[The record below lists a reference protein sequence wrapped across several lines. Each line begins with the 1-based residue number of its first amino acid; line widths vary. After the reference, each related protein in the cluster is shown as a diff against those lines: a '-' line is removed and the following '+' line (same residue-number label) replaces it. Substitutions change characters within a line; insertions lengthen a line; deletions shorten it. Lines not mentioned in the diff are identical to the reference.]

1 MSNKTYRLLKDLP
14 FAKAGEIF
22 KRHTFKSEDGLS
34 DYDYFEICKLKN
46 GEVNETAFGIK
57 RNYFTD
63 NLGDWFEEIKSFEV
77 PDEFEMGFW
86 DIVYHIDDG
95 FYTWHM
101 SSDEFEDSYEDNLK
115 HHMAIGW
122 AFETEKEAE
131 KHLEWLKARAILIQ
145 DTKGFKPDWTDE
157 RQWKYSVAYNHI
169 DQSFYFSSMFRRNTG
184 DIYFGS
190 EDDLKYSLKAHE
202 KEWKIYL
209 GVE

>member
-22 KRHTFKSEDGLS
+22 ERHTFKSKDGLS
-34 DYDYFEICKLKN
+34 DYDYFEICKLKH

-57 RNYFTD
+57 RNEFIY
-63 NLGDWFEEIKSFEV
+63 NLGDWFEEIEVCEV

-86 DIVYHIDDG
+86 TIMYGDEG
-95 FYTWHM
+95 FYTWHLP
-101 SSDEFEDSYEDNLK
+101 SDEFEEDYEEKLK
-115 HHMAIGW
+115 QHMELGW

-131 KHLEWLKARAILIQ
+131 EYLEWLKARAILIQ
-145 DTKGFKPDWTDE
+145 DTKGFKPDWNDE
-157 RQWKYSVAYNHI
+157 RQWKYSVVYDHV

-202 KEWKIYL
+202 KEWKICL
-209 GVE
+209 GIE